1 MGTKHL
7 LVCGLVAVVAA
18 LSGCGQNAARIE
30 QSTVTVTGVG
40 TVSVEPDMVRLTVSM
55 NKTERTTRLA
65 QEAVGKM
72 AAQVLAIL
80 KDSGI
85 EDKDIATASLRFSPE
100 YTWRNGRS
108 VLVGQRA
115 DQSID
120 FAVRGIL
127 EDPEKIGR
135 LIDYLVEIDGIR
147 LGQIRFSMADNT
159 EYFVRSREL
168 AYEKALQKAQQYAD
182 LSGRQIGRVQSISEY
197 GSEDTSLE
205 YSNRAINQYRLEE
218 ADVQMDISPMLP
230 TGQMEITTRISV
242 VFLLE

>member
-1 MGTKHL
+1 
-7 LVCGLVAVVAA
+7 
-18 LSGCGQNAARIE
+18 
-30 QSTVTVTGVG
+30 
-40 TVSVEPDMVRLTVSM
+40 MVRLTVSM

-85 EDKDIATASLRFSPE
+85 EDKDIMTASLRFSPE

-127 EDPEKIGR
+127 EDQLGR
-135 LIDYLVEIDGIR
+135 
-147 LGQIRFSMADNT
+147 
-159 EYFVRSREL
+159 
-168 AYEKALQKAQQYAD
+168 
-182 LSGRQIGRVQSISEY
+182 
-197 GSEDTSLE
+197 SLC
-205 YSNRAINQYRLEE
+205 
-218 ADVQMDISPMLP
+218 MK
-230 TGQMEITTRISV
+230 
-242 VFLLE
+242 